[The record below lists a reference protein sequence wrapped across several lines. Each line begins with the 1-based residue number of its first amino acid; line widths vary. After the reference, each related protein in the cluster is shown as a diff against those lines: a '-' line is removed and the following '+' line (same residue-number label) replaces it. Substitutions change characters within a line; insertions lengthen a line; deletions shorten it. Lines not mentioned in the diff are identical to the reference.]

1 MTLRHWKMA
10 GSRAR
15 GKGWWAVGG
24 GVFVFISSGR
34 LTPASFSISAILIH
48 SHTGRPSMRSNKRHL
63 IIKKSLSGD
72 HKQHQPSRFIRFF
85 RFSVHCSFLPP
96 NSYLIYNQTFVSE
109 AVNVIYFL
117 SNELKWTG
125 YRLNHYRGMRQV
137 ARVKQKKSFQ
147 GVVSQGEKTCMHSD
161 KKKRSNSTR
170 HWLWNPIQLS
180 TTQLKKRNRVTLEG
194 RAANVS
200 VAKQW
205 QTAGRQR
212 CLAGLVK
219 TARLHTAMQ
228 SKRTTKSWAVRQGGV
243 SSKLKQPGRG
253 LFKSIRQTAGKCAN
267 KQPSADNPPPAQPP
281 TTSSSSSSA
290 FGLKEDIRTN
300 KYTGFFFNKWG
311 IINASTMTSC
321 KLHPIIKFGIG
332 DELKSGAETI
342 MSITT
347 LIRD

>member
-1 MTLRHWKMA
+1 MLCHRERKHA
-10 GSRAR
+10 C
-15 GKGWWAVGG
+15 
-24 GVFVFISSGR
+24 I
-34 LTPASFSISAILIH
+34 LT
-48 SHTGRPSMRSNKRHL
+48 
-63 IIKKSLSGD
+63 
-72 HKQHQPSRFIRFF
+72 
-85 RFSVHCSFLPP
+85 
-96 NSYLIYNQTFVSE
+96 
-109 AVNVIYFL
+109 
-117 SNELKWTG
+117 
-125 YRLNHYRGMRQV
+125 
-137 ARVKQKKSFQ
+137 
-147 GVVSQGEKTCMHSD
+147 
-161 KKKRSNSTR
+161 SNSTR

-281 TTSSSSSSA
+281 PPPPPPPLAWKETS
-290 FGLKEDIRTN
+290 GQTN
-300 KYTGFFFNKWG
+300 IQFFF
-311 IINASTMTSC
+311 
-321 KLHPIIKFGIG
+321 
-332 DELKSGAETI
+332 
-342 MSITT
+342 
-347 LIRD
+347 